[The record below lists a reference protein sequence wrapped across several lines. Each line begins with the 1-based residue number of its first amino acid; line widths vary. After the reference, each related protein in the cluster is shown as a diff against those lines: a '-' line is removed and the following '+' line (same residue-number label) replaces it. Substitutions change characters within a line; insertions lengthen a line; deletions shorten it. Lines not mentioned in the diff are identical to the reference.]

1 MAYVY
6 SDKPVFY
13 VYVWIRNDI
22 NEPFYVG
29 KGKGRRCYDKRRK
42 NKFLDDVMGYLER
55 TGVGYTVIK
64 LKENMTELEAYDLE
78 KETISL
84 YKSQGYKLA
93 NIMPGGEGGDYVSS
107 LTPEEKAEYSSKM
120 SEACMGKNKGN
131 KHTDEAKKKMSEAAS
146 KRVGELNP
154 FYGHRHTEET
164 KKKLAEINTGKTGK
178 PQTEKQKKAA
188 SEGNKKGFCVLFSDN
203 HKEVYS
209 SRAEAVNNLSN
220 RYSRFNDGVFRKFL
234 LEDVKVEV
242 EPDYYI
248 VGIYRLTDKKKN
260 VLIDIDTINFDGNL
274 EALRTYDVAMKT
286 VIATFNN
293 GNELKFNSVNDCKE
307 YFMTNYNISQYNMKK
322 YLKSG
327 EELSLGNNE
336 SVYFKTDI

>member
-1 MAYVY
+1 MAYTY
-6 SDKPVFY
+6 SEEPVFY

-42 NKFLDDVMGYLER
+42 NKFLKYVMGYLER

-84 YKSQGYKLA
+84 YKSKGYKLT

-107 LTPEEKAEYSSKM
+107 LTPEEKAEYSKRM
-120 SEACMGKNKGN
+120 SQSCMGKNKGH
-131 KHTDEAKKKMSEAAS
+131 KHTEEAKRKMSIAAS
-146 KRVGELNP
+146 KRVGPLNP
-154 FYGHRHTEET
+154 YYGHHESR
-164 KKKLAEINTGKTGK
+164 KKKKSDLIVKTGK

-242 EPDYYI
+242 ELDYYI

-260 VLIDIDTINFDGNL
+260 VLIDIDAINFDGNL
-274 EALRTYDVAMKT
+274 DSLRTYAVMMKT
-286 VIATFNN
+286 IVATFNN
-293 GNELKFNSVNDCKE
+293 GNELKFSSVNDCKE
-307 YFMTNYNISQYNMKK
+307 YFMTKHNISQYNMKK

-327 EELSLGNNE
+327 EEFSIGNNE
-336 SVYFKTDI
+336 SVYLKYT